1 MSKVMLRQEKAVSR
15 VKNVSPGD
23 KFLLLNSKAVRA
35 HYERFK
41 ASIMGLNAET
51 TVVLPAA

>member
-1 MSKVMLRQEKAVSR
+1 MLRQEKAVSR